1 MLELKHIGS
10 DLMLS
15 IKHSSVL
22 SAGKNQ
28 SVRLNTKLAVCCT
41 SQQSQSEA
49 AFFIPAPPVACQKEF
64 KARENMPPV
73 VWGRYKIHL
82 KTDLC
87 FNRS

>member
-1 MLELKHIGS
+1 MLELKHTGS

-28 SVRLNTKLAVCCT
+28 SVMLNTKLAVCCT

-82 KTDLC
+82 KIDLC